1 MSTSIEPGELFEP
14 SPTCHVVE
22 VGSWSEKEY
31 SQQRKCFETILG
43 TQCDIL
49 ILLDN
54 LKRYNFSEQIFT
66 LPIIIIVLGSCGK
79 CRKTCGMK

>member
-14 SPTCHVVE
+14 SPTCHVVKLE
-22 VGSWSEKEY
+22 VGLSWNILK
-31 SQQRKCFETILG
+31 QLKCFETILG

-54 LKRYNFSEQIFT
+54 LKRSNFSEQIFT

>member
-31 SQQRKCFETILG
+31 SQTMI
-43 TQCDIL
+43 QCDIL

-54 LKRYNFSEQIFT
+54 LKRSNFSEQTFT